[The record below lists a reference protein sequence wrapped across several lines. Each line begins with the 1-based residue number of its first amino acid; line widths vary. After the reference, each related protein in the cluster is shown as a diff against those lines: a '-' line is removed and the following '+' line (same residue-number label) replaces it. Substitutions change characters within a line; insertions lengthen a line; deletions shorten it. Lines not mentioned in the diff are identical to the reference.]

1 MNLHTNLDLTDYGV
15 WYYKDGINIE
25 DKALLDKYE
34 KIFLERIAEHVTYD

>member
-1 MNLHTNLDLTDYGV
+1 MDANG
-15 WYYKDGINIE
+15 YYIIIE